1 MLIVQ
6 RTAFDVSVVSS
17 VLRYV
22 EQGWSV
28 SGNRH
33 MVGLGCCGLIVA
45 RVVYSGSRAN
55 QAKRGAVVHPLDPQ
69 LAGRRLGAR
78 VQGTVLGQA
87 DVVVHRCC
95 VSVW

>member
-33 MVGLGCCGLIVA
+33 MVGLGCCGLNVA
-45 RVVYSGSRAN
+45 RVVYFGAG
-55 QAKRGAVVHPLDPQ
+55 AKEPECGAVVHPFDSQ
-69 LAGRRLGAR
+69 LAGSGLGTG
-78 VQGTVLGQA
+78 VQGSVL
-87 DVVVHRCC
+87 
-95 VSVW
+95 